1 MITIDEALCT
11 KCNTCS
17 QHCVAGII
25 AEGPEI
31 KEEIY
36 KYCILCGHCAVVC
49 PSGAISLAGFEDLE
63 IPAYT
68 KASLISPEAM
78 EILLRGRRSIRHF
91 KTEPV
96 SREHLEKIVDASSLV
111 PTGGNLRAFKAYVCT
126 DREVFSQLHR
136 KVIEHFTRFAEVLKN
151 PVEGMPDFRR
161 ERFLFA
167 IDRLMLNP
175 PGGKDFVFWN
185 APAVLVF
192 TTTSPDPVGI
202 GGAWIAS
209 FAAAMY
215 AETIQ
220 VGTCY
225 IGLIIDAL
233 NSDPSMKQLLKIPGE
248 EMAVSSL
255 ILGYPD
261 EEHYRYPPRRPMQT
275 VWV

>member
-1 MITIDEALCT
+1 MIKIDKEICER
-11 KCNTCS
+11 CNTCA

-25 AEGPEI
+25 VEGPEI
-31 KEEIY
+31 KEEIH

-49 PSGAISLAGFEDLE
+49 PSGAITVIGFEDLE

-68 KASLISPEAM
+68 KEPLISSPAM

-96 SREHLEKIVDASSLV
+96 SREHLEKIVKASSLV
-111 PTGGNLRAFKAYVCT
+111 PTGGTLRAFKAYVCT
-126 DREVFSQLHR
+126 DREVFSQLQN
-136 KVIEHFTRFAEVLKN
+136 KVIEHFTRFAEVLKK
-151 PVEGMPDFRR
+151 PVKGMPDFRR

-175 PGGKDFVFWN
+175 PEGRDFVFWN
-185 APAVLVF
+185 APAIVVF
-192 TTTSPDPVGI
+192 TTTSPDPVSI

-215 AETIQ
+215 AETIP

-225 IGLIIDAL
+225 IGLIIDTL
-233 NSDPSMKQLLKIPGE
+233 NSDPSMKPLLEIPGE
-248 EMAVSSL
+248 ELAVSSL

-261 EEHYRYPPRRPMQT
+261 EEHYRYPPRRPMET